1 MNDGRVFATA
11 DCELPAPLDTLPL
24 APLPDD
30 GEPVIRMSVN
40 VYEYEDPDGRQ
51 VAVHVYGL
59 PTEPLGHYVSI
70 LQRSE
75 TRGVDISVD
84 PRLLAVWE
92 RTGLR
97 RPDYRYHP
105 LEPADEAAALA
116 WFAAL
121 DRPALAVAWVHW
133 KEIRE
138 VRDGGAVLRLVS
150 TAVDY
155 TAEDDFEF
163 YEYDDEGRLTPLAF
177 LTHDQLDR
185 FTTIEERERS
195 AKRTAEHSA
204 ELLDDAARG
213 VLPF

>member
-11 DCELPAPLDTLPL
+11 DCELPAPLDTLPR
-24 APLPDD
+24 APLPED

-97 RPDYRYHP
+97 RPDYRYH
-105 LEPADEAAALA
+105 LLKSADEAAALA

-121 DRPALAVAWVHW
+121 DRPALTAAWAHW

-150 TAVDY
+150 SAVDY
-155 TAEDDFEF
+155 DTEDLYEF
-163 YEYDDEGRLTPLAF
+163 YEYDDEGRLAPLAF

-185 FTTIEERERS
+185 FISTKEREES
-195 AKRTAEHSA
+195 AKRAAEQSA
-204 ELLDDAARG
+204 ELITDAANG
-213 VLPF
+213 ILPF

>member
-1 MNDGRVFATA
+1 MSDERAFATA

-24 APLPDD
+24 TPLPDD

-75 TRGVDISVD
+75 TRGVDIWVD

-105 LEPADEAAALA
+105 LKPADEAAALA

-121 DRPALAVAWVHW
+121 DRPALTSAWAHW
-133 KEIRE
+133 KAIRE

-150 TAVDY
+150 SAVDY
-155 TAEDDFEF
+155 DNEDLHEF
-163 YEYDDEGRLTPLAF
+163 YEYDDEGRLAPLAF

-185 FTTIEERERS
+185 FVSTEEREES
-195 AKRTAEHSA
+195 AKRTAERSA
-204 ELLDDAARG
+204 ELLTDAANG
-213 VLPF
+213 ILPF